1 MYYKYIADAVPSIF
15 SWNMTDVTKDA
26 KMETQDSAKDENEKL
41 NLPNII
47 KESEVENV
55 EAIKKFIEDQD
66 KEIRETKDKEKNETE
81 QDKDIIEKM
90 QVIEQGDPIVIATS
104 VMDMILSES
113 EAKIANKN
121 IKPITKQNLSPKD
134 KGMTIVI

>member
-1 MYYKYIADAVPSIF
+1 MYHKYIADAVPSIF
-15 SWNMTDVTKDA
+15 SWNMTDVTKDV

-41 NLPNII
+41 NLPNTS
-47 KESEVENV
+47 KQSEVENV

-66 KEIRETKDKEKNETE
+66 KEIQETKEKEKNETE

-134 KGMTIVI
+134 KGMTILI

>member
-26 KMETQDSAKDENEKL
+26 KMETQDSAKGENEKL
-41 NLPNII
+41 NLPNTS
-47 KESEVENV
+47 KEPEVENV

-66 KEIRETKDKEKNETE
+66 KEIQEAKDKEKNETE

-134 KGMTIVI
+134 KGMTLVI

>member
-1 MYYKYIADAVPSIF
+1 MYNKYIADAVPSIF
-15 SWNMTDVTKDA
+15 AWNMTDVTKDT
-26 KMETQDSAKDENEKL
+26 KMEMQDSAKDENEKL
-41 NLPNII
+41 NLPNTS

-55 EAIKKFIEDQD
+55 EAIKKFIEDQE
-66 KEIRETKDKEKNETE
+66 KEIQETKDKAKSEME
-81 QDKDIIEKM
+81 QNKDVIEKM

-121 IKPITKQNLSPKD
+121 MKPITKQSLSPKE
-134 KGMTIVI
+134 KGMTIV

>member
-1 MYYKYIADAVPSIF
+1 MYHKYIADAVPSIF
-15 SWNMTDVTKDA
+15 SWNMTDVTKDV

-41 NLPNII
+41 NLPNTS
-47 KESEVENV
+47 KQSEVENV

-66 KEIRETKDKEKNETE
+66 KEIQETKEKEKNETE

>member
-26 KMETQDSAKDENEKL
+26 KMETQDSTKGENEKL
-41 NLPNII
+41 NLPNTS
-47 KESEVENV
+47 KESEGENV
-55 EAIKKFIEDQD
+55 EAIKKFIEDQE
-66 KEIRETKDKEKNETE
+66 KEIQETKDNEKNETE